1 MILSNGLLVA
11 TPVKNTCQSILYLQ
25 DMVAEIC
32 VEYFQRYRRQ
42 THVTPKSYLSFLSG
56 YKAVYKEKKDAI
68 GQLAE
73 RMNTGDSEWCNNRQ
87 KKLVVVC

>member
-1 MILSNGLLVA
+1 MNF
-11 TPVKNTCQSILYLQ
+11 Q
-25 DMVAEIC
+25 DMVAEVC

-73 RMNTGDSEWCNNRQ
+73 RMNTGNEINKQTEFYRFYT
-87 KKLVVVC
+87 LLT